1 MSRHAFDA
9 GLALQHITRGTGEV
23 NGGPCWVEPLLRAA
37 GTILR
42 GTEAMTWFELFHCK
56 AGRFSEGVRFF
67 SYYRFPPPTYCTLT
81 ETLGGPVTP
90 LGTARLTIMAGKDGA
105 TREHKTLVT
114 DILHSCSHRKLE
126 AGYEASAV
134 LHIPWVMAGCHYE
147 WKSRA
152 GSASGATVQSVGML
166 PKSS

>member
-42 GTEAMTWFELFHCK
+42 GTEAMTRFELFHCK

-67 SYYRFPPPTYCTLT
+67 SYYRFPLLPAVHLQRH
-81 ETLGGPVTP
+81 LGALSLH
-90 LGTARLTIMAGKDGA
+90 LG
-105 TREHKTLVT
+105 
-114 DILHSCSHRKLE
+114 
-126 AGYEASAV
+126 
-134 LHIPWVMAGCHYE
+134 
-147 WKSRA
+147 
-152 GSASGATVQSVGML
+152 L
-166 PKSS
+166 PA